1 MQRNIVR
8 LAAVVACLS
17 FITMANGAGDSKPV
31 TAAAYKDTIRLA
43 CIGDSITC
51 GPYPSMLQ
59 NALGNKWQVTNLG
72 VSGATMLNGG
82 DKPYSKLGQYDQA
95 LKSKPDVVTIALGT
109 NDSKPHNW
117 KKKAEFTADYEA
129 MIAALRKVNPEVI
142 IYCCLPPPAG
152 GNKWGINGNVI
163 KNEIGPMILKIVKEK
178 NCYVI
183 DLYESLDGKNGFSG
197 RDRVHPSGEGH
208 KLLAATIYKALT
220 GKELP
225 TEAPKAEAAT
235 KKKAA

>member
-1 MQRNIVR
+1 MVR
-8 LAAVVACLS
+8 LAAVVAYLS
-17 FITMANGAGDSKPV
+17 FTIMAYGAGDSKPV
-31 TAAAYKDTIRLA
+31 TANAYKDTIRLA

-72 VSGATMLNGG
+72 VSGATMLNSG

-95 LKSKPDVVTIALGT
+95 LKSEPDVVTIALGT
-109 NDSKPHNW
+109 NDSKPRNW
-117 KKKAEFTADYEA
+117 KKKAEFATDYA
-129 MIAALRKVNPEVI
+129 VMIIALRKANPKVI
-142 IYCCLPPPAG
+142 VYCCLPPPAG

-163 KNEIGPMILKIVKEK
+163 KTEISPMILKVAKET
-178 NCYVI
+178 NCNVI

-197 RDRVHPSGEGH
+197 RDRVHPSGDGH

-220 GKELP
+220 GNEMP
-225 TEAPKAEAAT
+225 TEAPKAEAT
-235 KKKAA
+235 PKKKAG